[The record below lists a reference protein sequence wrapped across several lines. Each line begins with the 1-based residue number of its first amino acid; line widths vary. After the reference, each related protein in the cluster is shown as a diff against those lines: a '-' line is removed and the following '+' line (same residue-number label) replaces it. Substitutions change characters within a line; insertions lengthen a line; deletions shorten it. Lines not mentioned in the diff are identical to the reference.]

1 MGQVPG
7 RTPAPHDPRAPA
19 AEIRAVVTPPSNP
32 PRATLARAAATLDVH
47 VDAGRLGLEAPRSPA
62 GASVPR

>member
-19 AEIRAVVTPPSNP
+19 AEIRAVVTPPSRP

-47 VDAGRLGLEAPRSPA
+47 LDAGRLGLEALGPSA
-62 GASVPR
+62 GASAPR